1 MACAAIHRSFVDTVC
16 EFEAS
21 PIFPLGETLYPASPS
36 LQWVPW
42 SSVPHLPGPLG
53 PSVLCSAK
61 TASCPSLVSSFVTR
75 FPVPRLLSVFV
86 RRCAR
91 ALTDAWGFCSSG
103 RPLPFRFSTWR
114 HAALPSS
121 RSIPLNVCPALRP
134 RWCSDAR
141 HCAFRT
147 AVFQLSETVD
157 FPSNALKVILL
168 TTMSTISGLT
178 NTAYIL
184 ATPSSAPPLA
194 RTHAGSL
201 PTCWLSF
208 GRMGLEVFRLSPI
221 G

>member
-1 MACAAIHRSFVDTVC
+1 MSIPSLFVCHSIPGTTLALCLRSSMCESPHRR
-16 EFEAS
+16 
-21 PIFPLGETLYPASPS
+21 LGLLFFRSPS
-36 LQWVPW
+36 
-42 SSVPHLPGPLG
+42 SLP
-53 PSVLCSAK
+53 V
-61 TASCPSLVSSFVTR
+61 
-75 FPVPRLLSVFV
+75 
-86 RRCAR
+86 
-91 ALTDAWGFCSSG
+91 
-103 RPLPFRFSTWR
+103 
-114 HAALPSS
+114 
-121 RSIPLNVCPALRP
+121 LNVETCGPP
-134 RWCSDAR
+134 KFPSYPFECMPCS
-141 HCAFRT
+141 FRT